1 MNFEALFTR
10 IDSHERR
17 QDGQPRLMQFSYGED
32 AHWIYDSKSEVRVF
46 SRMEAV
52 QAHYA
57 RLQMSGESMWDDSLI
72 AQEAVCLFYRDREE
86 LDKGDYALIKSLER
100 SYRGKGKWPQ
110 LRVVY
115 PYCVPWTLKE
125 EHIDLLCAA
134 LEAMQNGAAQEVDA
148 RTIVPMPLPLK
159 PAKLTNEMVAA
170 RFKRLPASDDVWDV
184 TVQAFPFP
192 TQSDEENG
200 APTCPMMG
208 MVVEE
213 NADEVVCLTIET
225 ASKPNCADVLAQEIL
240 VEGVKRGNKPCLVR
254 FASEKA
260 EMALGGVFEA
270 LGIRTELQ
278 PELPQLQEAF
288 LSLMQ
293 FSAGEE
299 E

>member
-1 MNFEALFTR
+1 MELNLRTMTTETRNPNTMHLDAMTPLEIVTVMN
-10 IDSHERR
+10 
-17 QDGQPRLMQFSYGED
+17 QED
-32 AHWIYDSKSEVRVF
+32 RKIPLAI
-46 SRMEAV
+46 EAV
-52 QAHYA
+52 LPQ
-57 RLQMSGESMWDDSLI
+57 I
-72 AQEAVCLFYRDREE
+72 A
-86 LDKGDYALIKSLER
+86 K
-100 SYRGKGKWPQ
+100 
-110 LRVVY
+110 
-115 PYCVPWTLKE
+115 
-125 EHIDLLCAA
+125 CAQWA
-134 LEAMQNGAAQEVDA
+134 MEAMQNGAAQEVDVS
-148 RTIVPMPLPLK
+148 TIVPMPLPLK
-159 PAKLTNEMVAA
+159 PAKLTNEMVTA
-170 RFKRLPASDDVWDV
+170 RFKRLPASDDVWDI

-192 TQSDEENG
+192 TQSDVENG

-225 ASKPNCADVLAQEIL
+225 ASKPNCTDVLAQEIL
-240 VEGVKRGNKPCLVR
+240 VEGIKRGNKPRFVR

-260 EMALGGVFEA
+260 AMALGGVFEA